1 MRIGET
7 NQLFKNKLMAVVIAK
22 VGDIKF
28 AATKECWD
36 RLCGKF
42 QVSKAHQAKLV
53 RHAFT
58 GQAATVCQQVEA
70 ANPMETAEK
79 LWSAMERRL

>member
-1 MRIGET
+1 MRIGEM
-7 NQLFKNKLMAVVIAK
+7 NQLFKDNLMAVVVEK
-22 VGDIKF
+22 VGGIMF
-28 AATKECWD
+28 AAAKECSD

-70 ANPMETAEK
+70 ANPMETAEE